1 MEGLPRVNSSIV
13 PSALLSVVRPRH
25 MPMPPS
31 SLTDWRW
38 RLPLSLSPGDLR
50 LWPQPT
56 EAGTV
61 QPQNNLADLTALLLL
76 VVRHTGGPSKQ
87 IKMYEQDIFVGDVE
101 FSWKFRQIVRKKE
114 SRVEL
119 SAKIMFTTD
128 MPGIP
133 DVSLT

>member
-1 MEGLPRVNSSIV
+1 M
-13 PSALLSVVRPRH
+13 
-25 MPMPPS
+25 PS
-31 SLTDWRW
+31 SQWSDPAICQCHHHRSLTGAGGS
-38 RLPLSLSPGDLR
+38 LSLSPGDLR

-56 EAGTV
+56 EAVTV